1 MKFLVFYLQILSA
14 IFPGSFC
21 NPAIFEELL
30 NFLRVDEEVPV
41 DTTILI
47 FTNIGHML
55 EVQSPQ
61 ICRYVLLFI
70 IISL

>member
-1 MKFLVFYLQILSA
+1 MTEVLLFYLQILSA
-14 IFPGSFC
+14 IFPGAFC

-61 ICRYVLLFI
+61 ICR
-70 IISL
+70 

>member
-1 MKFLVFYLQILSA
+1 MKLVVLYLQILSA
-14 IFPGSFC
+14 IFPGAFC
-21 NPAIFEELL
+21 NSIIFEELL
-30 NFLRVDEEVPV
+30 NFLRVEEEVPV

-61 ICRYVLLFI
+61 ICR
-70 IISL
+70 